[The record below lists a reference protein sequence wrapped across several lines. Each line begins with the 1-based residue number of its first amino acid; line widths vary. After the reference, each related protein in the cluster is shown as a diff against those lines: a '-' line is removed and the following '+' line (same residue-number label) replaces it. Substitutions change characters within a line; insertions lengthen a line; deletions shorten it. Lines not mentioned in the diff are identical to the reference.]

1 MHKTREILRQKWLL
15 GRTHRQTATSNG
27 TSPGAVGSVLA
38 RAKAAGLTTWE
49 QVTQLDD
56 EALDRALYGTS
67 VAMPG
72 VAPTEPDCA
81 WIHLRRPSTHRPREH
96 PWPRRLPQLME
107 NDVLTEPTLEKLK
120 SLHL

>member
-56 EALDRALYGTS
+56 EALERALYGTS
-67 VAMPG
+67 VVEPG
-72 VAPTEPDCA
+72 VAPRLASPRACPVPLVA
-81 WIHLRRPSTHRPREH
+81 RRVACGFRGTSVT
-96 PWPRRLPQLME
+96 
-107 NDVLTEPTLEKLK
+107 
-120 SLHL
+120 